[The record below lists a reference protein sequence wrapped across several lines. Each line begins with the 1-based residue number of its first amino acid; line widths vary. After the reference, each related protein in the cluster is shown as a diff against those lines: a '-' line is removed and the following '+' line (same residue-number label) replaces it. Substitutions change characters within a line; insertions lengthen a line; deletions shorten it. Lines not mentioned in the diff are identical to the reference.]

1 MTTNAEGTATP
12 SPPPPLSQES
22 ATVSPIPLGRHLWD
36 LLAVHG
42 PLLRHDLFHKA
53 AIPIGEPWREYVRW
67 NGLQG
72 KKPSQN
78 DLAAADRAYFDRA
91 LDQSLRRG
99 WLVTKGDRLAA
110 GECPP
115 EHRALSTLGGVDA
128 AGQPNVHT
136 LTRRMIGDD
145 DRKALD
151 LLREKTNP
159 ARRKPFKRKVDKLR
173 ESLRTIGQVNDI
185 ICWHP
190 IGQPDPIFV
199 DGQTRYEL
207 LLELEVEPRIDWLPK
222 EMSATHVLGM
232 RIAAELQNTTKDD
245 TKEARDRYIAELA
258 SRGFTQQSIAEM
270 LGLSQQN
277 VSKILKM
284 ADKSGRREVD
294 DDEIAEMREL
304 QEAGWTERDI
314 AEDTGWSKTTV
325 HRALTRDSGPVTTPG
340 SNGTKP
346 PTKEQTMNA
355 RAQALGVKPRALG
368 AVILNGPGS
377 RAAPKADPTW
387 LGKFLDAENLELVFE
402 HAYRDPLLRSVLD
415 RLVAEHY
422 RD

>member
-1 MTTNAEGTATP
+1 M
-12 SPPPPLSQES
+12 
-22 ATVSPIPLGRHLWD
+22 SPIPLGRHLWD

-42 PLLRHDLFHKA
+42 PLPRHELFHKA

-72 KKPSQN
+72 KKPSPA
-78 DLAAADRAYFDRA
+78 DLDAADRFYFDHA
-91 LDQSLRRG
+91 VTQSLRRG
-99 WLVTKGDRLAA
+99 WLVTKGDLLAA

-128 AGQPNVHT
+128 DGKPNVHT
-136 LTRRMIGDD
+136 LTRRIIGDD

-151 LLREKTNP
+151 LLREKSNP

-173 ESLRTIGQVNDI
+173 ESLLAVGQVNDI
-185 ICWHP
+185 ICWRP

-199 DGQTRYEL
+199 DGQTRHEI
-207 LLELEVEPRIDWLPK
+207 LLELGIEPRIDWLPK

-258 SRGFTQQSIAEM
+258 GRGFTQQSIADM
-270 LGLSQQN
+270 LGLSRERVGQI
-277 VSKILKM
+277 VRM
-284 ADKSGRREVD
+284 ANKSGRREVVV
-294 DDEIAEMREL
+294 DEVPEMREL
-304 QEAGWTERDI
+304 AEAGWTVRDI
-314 AEDTGWSKTTV
+314 AEETGWSKSTV
-325 HRALTRDSGPVTTPG
+325 HNVLTRESVHNGNPTT
-340 SNGTKP
+340 NVDKP

-355 RAQALGVKPRALG
+355 RAEALGVKPRALG

-387 LGKFLDAENLELVFE
+387 LGKMLDAENLELVFE